1 MKKFLLCCLLVGC
14 TFSLLGCQNERH
26 IQDLQ
31 SLQSAVDVLQ
41 QRLLSWLVEVDDA
54 QIQVR
59 QLLDTYQELTK
70 QEVTLATQSL
80 DRTLADE
87 QQKIE
92 KLGILPLRATQLW
105 LTVPQGMKLQKTLS
119 RQVQAGTT
127 WYDAFVLVYK
137 GTYDKAVQEAQR
149 IASGAKLFLSP
160 EIAQAQAMVKS
171 GKVISGFN
179 TQELM
184 DSLIYTNHNHLDTAV
199 ATIISVSVT
208 KEWLLTLEATNYKK

>member
-184 DSLIYTNHNHLDTAV
+184 DSLIYTNHNLLDTAV

>member
-1 MKKFLLCCLLVGC
+1 MGC

-184 DSLIYTNHNHLDTAV
+184 DSLIYTNHNLLDTAV